1 MSKVQITPQNKSA
14 KIEVIFL
21 GIDVHTEKQVVVR
34 QMGSDTP
41 QPAQR
46 FNREKLIAWIAR
58 QQELAV
64 EVYSCYEAGPFGY
77 GLHRELEAMGV
88 HNLVV
93 RPRNWDEYG
102 QKVKTD
108 GRDALALTECLNR
121 YVSGNKSA
129 LSVVR
134 VPSENEERKRSLGRQ
149 RDAMKREL
157 QRLASMGRGNAAYY
171 GERIKGTWWGP
182 RYWKRLKAQFPEHL
196 LDLLE
201 PLRRLLLAVQTEL
214 NSLTKKLEDESKS
227 ARPKGLGALTSEL
240 ITREVGDWA
249 RFSNRRQVASYTG
262 LCPREDSSGGRRFQG
277 SINKHGNPR
286 LRRLLIEA
294 AWRIIRYQPKYKR
307 LGKWWGE
314 MKRTGG
320 KIPPGQKKKMVVA
333 IARKL
338 QIDLWR
344 INTGRTTCEQ
354 LGLEMLS

>member
-1 MSKVQITPQNKSA
+1 MSKMKIAPKNKSA

-34 QMGSDTP
+34 QMGVDTP

-46 FNREKLIAWIAR
+46 FNREKLINWIAK
-58 QQELAV
+58 QLELAE
-64 EVYSCYEAGPFGY
+64 EVYTCYEAGPFGY

-88 HNLVV
+88 HNVVV

-108 GRDALALTECLNR
+108 GRDALALTECLSR
-121 YVSGNKSA
+121 YISGNKSA

-134 VPSENEERKRSLGRQ
+134 VPSEQEERKRSLGRQ
-149 RDAMKREL
+149 RDAMKREV

-182 RYWKRLKAQFPEHL
+182 RYWKRLQAEFPEHL
-196 LDLLE
+196 LDLLA
-201 PLRRLLLAVQTEL
+201 PLRRLLLSVQTEL
-214 NSLTKKLEDESKS
+214 NMLTKKIEDESKS
-227 ARPKGLGALTSEL
+227 TRPKGLGALTSEL
-240 ITREVGDWA
+240 ILREVGDWT

-294 AWRIIRYQPKYKR
+294 TWRIIRYQPKYKR
-307 LGKWWGE
+307 LEKWWDE

-333 IARKL
+333 IARQL

>member
-134 VPSENEERKRSLGRQ
+134 VPSENEERMRSLGRQ

-157 QRLASMGRGNAAYY
+157 QRLAA
-171 GERIKGTWWGP
+171 I
-182 RYWKRLKAQFPEHL
+182 
-196 LDLLE
+196 
-201 PLRRLLLAVQTEL
+201 
-214 NSLTKKLEDESKS
+214 
-227 ARPKGLGALTSEL
+227 
-240 ITREVGDWA
+240 
-249 RFSNRRQVASYTG
+249 
-262 LCPREDSSGGRRFQG
+262 
-277 SINKHGNPR
+277 IN
-286 LRRLLIEA
+286 
-294 AWRIIRYQPKYKR
+294 
-307 LGKWWGE
+307 
-314 MKRTGG
+314 
-320 KIPPGQKKKMVVA
+320 
-333 IARKL
+333 
-338 QIDLWR
+338 
-344 INTGRTTCEQ
+344 
-354 LGLEMLS
+354 